1 MIPGKKSTE
10 PLMTLPECPR
20 CLAFRST
27 RYMAG
32 GTEAKDRSGM
42 GSAVTSATAARQ
54 SRNSLRRKPTVATR
68 WVGKDRGVHRTPP
81 A

>member
-10 PLMTLPECPR
+10 PLTLPELTEMLGVP
-20 CLAFRST
+20 ST

-32 GTEAKDRSGM
+32 GTEAKDRSGI
-42 GSAVTSATAARQ
+42 GSAASATAARQ
-54 SRNSLRRKPTVATR
+54 SRNGLRRKPTVATK
-68 WVGKDRGVHRTPP
+68 WVGEDRGVHRTPP